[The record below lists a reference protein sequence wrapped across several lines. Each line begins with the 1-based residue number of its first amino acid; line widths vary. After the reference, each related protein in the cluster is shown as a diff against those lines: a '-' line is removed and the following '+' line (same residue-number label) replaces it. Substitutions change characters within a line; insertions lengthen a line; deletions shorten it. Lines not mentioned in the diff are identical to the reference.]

1 MLKGSLN
8 CSINFFVFA
17 FTFVSFVSEAAR
29 HFTKHPLPPYG
40 EVMPA
45 VPIEKSRPTQW
56 GNGQPRRKPAMTQIL
71 ELQSQLQKDALD
83 PGTSPAVRAQIAR
96 AWCDLQEERRKL
108 QMRPLP
114 KPIDTEALKRRKEKK
129 ASSSGLSE

>member
-1 MLKGSLN
+1 
-8 CSINFFVFA
+8 
-17 FTFVSFVSEAAR
+17 
-29 HFTKHPLPPYG
+29 
-40 EVMPA
+40 MPS

-71 ELQSQLQKDALD
+71 ELQERLQKDALSD
-83 PGTSPAVRAQIAR
+83 ETTPAVRAQIAR

-114 KPIDTEALKRRKEKK
+114 KPIDVSDKRKPRSK
-129 ASSSGLSE
+129 ANESGLSEA